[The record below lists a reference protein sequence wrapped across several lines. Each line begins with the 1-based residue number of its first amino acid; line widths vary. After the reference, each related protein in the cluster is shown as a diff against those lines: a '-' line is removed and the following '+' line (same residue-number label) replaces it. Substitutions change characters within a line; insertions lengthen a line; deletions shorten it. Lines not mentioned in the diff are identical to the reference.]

1 MYWIDKLLV
10 DFQIKSVY
18 QLSKMTGI
26 RESSFSSMQKR
37 KSDYKNVKYGNMQ
50 LIASALDISMDELN
64 NWLISLYKE
73 EKPTP
78 DNK

>member
-1 MYWIDKLLV
+1 MYWINRLLI
-10 DFQIKSVY
+10 DFKIKSIY
-18 QLSKMTGI
+18 QLSKITGI
-26 RESSFSSMQKR
+26 NQSTFNTMIAR
-37 KSDYKNVKYGNMQ
+37 KTDYKIMKYGNMQ

-78 DNK
+78 DKK